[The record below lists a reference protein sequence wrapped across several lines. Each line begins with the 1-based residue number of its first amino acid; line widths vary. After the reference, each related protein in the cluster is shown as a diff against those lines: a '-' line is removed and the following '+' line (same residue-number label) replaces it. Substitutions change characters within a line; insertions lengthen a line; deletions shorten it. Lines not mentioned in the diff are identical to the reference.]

1 MTRGHRTALSPS
13 PRATSLCTLM
23 PCTAHTCAHAYCGA
37 CRGRGRLLPGQ
48 GSALRTATRPGQDSA
63 PGRPARPRTDPGSP
77 ERRPAGTTCA
87 GTGLER
93 PPPRGA
99 RSVYSQSPARG
110 STAPTVVRAGPRV
123 WERRRPRAPR
133 RGGAR
138 GFPRGRRSR
147 LLCWG
152 RGAARRT
159 SRAPPRLTE
168 ANSSRRQWR
177 VPADRGP
184 RAGTP
189 GRIGASGPL
198 ADVFFFWCGASFGPF
213 SSLPPFTPPPRR
225 PLGRLPS
232 PAESQRVKGGRR
244 ERGDSTINSPD

>member
-48 GSALRTATRPGQDSA
+48 GSALRTATRPCQDSA

-133 RGGAR
+133 RRGRGVAR
-138 GFPRGRRSR
+138 GAAPV

-152 RGAARRT
+152 RGAARRI

-177 VPADRGP
+177 VPAHRGL
-184 RAGTP
+184 RARTP
-189 GRIGASGPL
+189 GRMGARGPL
-198 ADVFFFWCGASFGPF
+198 ADVFFFVCRGAPFGPF
-213 SSLPPFTPPPRR
+213 SRVRPTPSPPRR
-225 PLGRLPS
+225 PLGRLP
-232 PAESQRVKGGRR
+232 
-244 ERGDSTINSPD
+244 

>member
-133 RGGAR
+133 RRGAR
-138 GFPRGRRSR
+138 GLPRGRRSR
-147 LLCWG
+147 VALLGARG
-152 RGAARRT
+152 RAPHLPGAA
-159 SRAPPRLTE
+159 E
-168 ANSSRRQWR
+168 
-177 VPADRGP
+177 ADRGELFAAAMAGAGRPRPAGEDP
-184 RAGTP
+184 RADGGERTP
-189 GRIGASGPL
+189 R
-198 ADVFFFWCGASFGPF
+198 
-213 SSLPPFTPPPRR
+213 
-225 PLGRLPS
+225 
-232 PAESQRVKGGRR
+232 
-244 ERGDSTINSPD
+244 

>member
-123 WERRRPRAPR
+123 WERRPPRPPR
-133 RGGAR
+133 PGG
-138 GFPRGRRSR
+138 
-147 LLCWG
+147 G
-152 RGAARRT
+152 RGV
-159 SRAPPRLTE
+159 PPGRPTPGLTA
-168 ANSSRRQWR
+168 ANSSGGQGRG
-177 VPADRGP
+177 PADRGL
-184 RAGTP
+184 RARTP
-189 GRIGASGPL
+189 GRMGARGPL
-198 ADVFFFWCGASFGPF
+198 ADVFFCLPWSPFRSFLPRPPHPLPAAAPPGAAPLARGKSASKQRAEGA
-213 SSLPPFTPPPRR
+213 RR
-225 PLGRLPS
+225 QYHQYLRLGLDTAEPS
-232 PAESQRVKGGRR
+232 PRVGLL
-244 ERGDSTINSPD
+244 

>member
-23 PCTAHTCAHAYCGA
+23 PCTAHTRAHAYCGA

-77 ERRPAGTTCA
+77 ERRPAGTTSCA

-93 PPPRGA
+93 PPPRGGPV
-99 RSVYSQSPARG
+99 RS
-110 STAPTVVRAGPRV
+110 TH
-123 WERRRPRAPR
+123 RAPR
-133 RGGAR
+133 AAQRLQRSCARGRACGSDAVRAPHGAGGRGGCPGGAA
-138 GFPRGRRSR
+138 PV

-152 RGAARRT
+152 RGAARRI

-177 VPADRGP
+177 VPADRGL
-184 RAGTP
+184 RARTP
-189 GRIGASGPL
+189 GRMGARGPL
-198 ADVFFFWCGASFGPF
+198 ADVFFFCLPWSPFRSFLPRPPHPLPAAAPPGAA
-213 SSLPPFTPPPRR
+213 
-225 PLGRLPS
+225 PLAR
-232 PAESQRVKGGRR
+232 
-244 ERGDSTINSPD
+244 